1 MATSTVILKIDERQ
15 LIALLRDAAHKLET
29 AQGGTSLDFSS
40 VRRIHPSAVQA
51 LEDLARVADEK
62 GVKVEL
68 RGVNVDVYKVLKLVK
83 LSRRFS
89 FEN

>member
-1 MATSTVILKIDERQ
+1 MAISTVILKIDERQ
-15 LIALLRDAAHKLET
+15 LIATLRDAARKLESG
-29 AQGGTSLDFSS
+29 QGETSLDFSS

-51 LEDLARVADEK
+51 LEDLARAADEK

-68 RGVNVDVYKVLKLVK
+68 RGVSVDVYKVLKLVK
-83 LSRRFS
+83 LTRRFL